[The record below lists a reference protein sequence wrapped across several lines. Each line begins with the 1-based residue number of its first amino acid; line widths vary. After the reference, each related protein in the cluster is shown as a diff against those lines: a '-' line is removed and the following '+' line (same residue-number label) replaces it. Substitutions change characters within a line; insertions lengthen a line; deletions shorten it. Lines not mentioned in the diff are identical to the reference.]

1 MRLLVAVLLVF
12 FAFAG
17 SVRAGGPAMM
27 VGAAEDVARQQDYAF
42 AKTEM
47 DMARLA
53 GLDAVRVTQAWT
65 TGDTKLGPTD
75 QLTLDNAVNAA
86 QFSGLRVIISLYPF
100 GSSVTPLTDQDRADF
115 AAYAVDVATR
125 YPGVHDFIIGNEPN
139 LNRFWLPQFNPDG
152 TDAAA
157 PAYEQLL
164 ATTYDAL
171 KVVRP
176 RSTIYGGA
184 LAPRGVDKPGTGRDT
199 HSPTAFI
206 TDLGAAYRA
215 SGRAVPIMD
224 AFAFHP
230 YPESS
235 STGPALQHPNST
247 SIGLADY
254 PKLVALLGAAFDGTA
269 QHGSS
274 LPILY
279 DEFGIETQIPASK
292 AALYVGTEPTTT
304 KPVDDATQAQMYA
317 QAMQMTFCQP
327 TVLGLLLFH
336 VQDEPVMS
344 AWQSGEYYVDGTPK
358 PSLPAVRTAASLVH
372 RGVAATCPG
381 MSLTPKIALRVGK
394 PGKWGIKV
402 TLTCSLDCNYT
413 VTLDRR
419 SLRGSATGRVPATIA
434 FTGRLTPGLHRA
446 SASAVTPVNT
456 GPPGSTSRSFR
467 SR

>member
-1 MRLLVAVLLVF
+1 
-12 FAFAG
+12 
-17 SVRAGGPAMM
+17 MM
-27 VGAAEDVARQQDYAF
+27 VGAAEDVAKQQDYAF

-53 GLDAVRVTQAWT
+53 GLDSIRVTEPWT
-65 TGDTKLGPTD
+65 TGQAALGPSD
-75 QLTLDNAVNAA
+75 EITLDNALDAA
-86 QFSGLRVIISLYPF
+86 QFSGLRVILSLYPF

-115 AAYAVDVATR
+115 AAFVVDIATR
-125 YPGVHDFIIGNEPN
+125 YPGVHDFIVGNEPN

-152 TDAAA
+152 SDAAA

-171 KVVRP
+171 KAVRP
-176 RSTIYGGA
+176 HSTIYGAA

-215 SGRAVPIMD
+215 SGRALPIMD

-235 STGPALQHPNST
+235 ATGPLLAHPNST

-254 PKLVALLGAAFDGTA
+254 TKLVALLGAAFDGTA

-279 DEFGIETQIPASK
+279 DEFGIETQIPAAKSP
-292 AALYVGTEPTTT
+292 LYVGTEPTTT
-304 KPVDDATQAQMYA
+304 KPVDEATQAQMYA
-317 QAMQMTFCQP
+317 QAMQLTFCQP

-336 VQDEPVMS
+336 VQDEPVLS
-344 AWQSGEYYVDGTPK
+344 AWQSGEFYVDGTPK
-358 PSLPAVRTAASLVH
+358 ASLTAVRTAAGLVH
-372 RGVAATCPG
+372 RGVAAACPG
-381 MSLTPKIALRVGK
+381 LALTPKVVLRVGK
-394 PGKWGIKV
+394 PGKTGIKV

-413 VTLDRR
+413 VTLDTRT
-419 SLRGSATGRVPATIA
+419 LRGTATGRVPTTVRFA
-434 FTGRLTPGLHRA
+434 GRLVPGPHRA
-446 SASAVTPVNT
+446 SARALTPVNT
-456 GPPGSTSRSFR
+456 GPPGSAVRSFH